1 LGILPVQS
9 DLSHESSASRPASAE
24 RRLEIQ
30 QEFEEENSAVGRAR
44 SFKSIGASMADVDP
58 ISKVTESGGF
68 NFGAVERDS
77 SATNSEGF
85 SFASSV
91 LNPAKEPRRTS
102 TERFNFAAGVSEKS
116 AGLKAER
123 VTRFMLGRHSKT
135 DQESPGNPME
145 VDEDAGGVYRAPTQ
159 KRPNKLGE
167 DQPELKLI
175 RIPER
180 FNQLCGGQVSGGL
193 KVCLQVGD
201 ECSYESHKKTKAKF
215 SSGGWGVEAPS
226 SSRVPVSC
234 FCKPFLPEAVAES
247 SEVFAMIKEEEME
260 LSRWVEVFDYISNT
274 FEKGES
280 EDPSTV
286 RRLREVTSNA
296 TPKKRSKLEFS
307 SPPIDLEFTGDS
319 AGTEWLLSW
328 HRETKVWM
336 RQTAE
341 NFADLEAAMFKHK
354 SALGTTVPLD
364 GSMVPTV
371 WEGIRTAHEAAR
383 SIGVEATMART
394 TAGRALSLVTS
405 LETGE
410 HSVIRKLQDEIR
422 RLKRET
428 LSEAD
433 FDLEMAALNK
443 ELKAALDGI
452 QVTFQG
458 MQRQVPAGR
467 SAFSNLSAGVAAPNP
482 TPIHSGSAIDE
493 VKKSL
498 MVEINNVSARI
509 DADAYCVRGRW
520 FRTMDDCISFSR
532 HHIPE
537 GQFQW
542 FVDVVSYLQFTT
554 DIIVDTDE
562 SQKGEIHEARVKRTQ
577 EQSTVIASFRTGV
590 PPIFAGPKASRDS
603 ADPYSAIKT
612 PQKWNGHDYLTG
624 VFPRAEKSLREQ
636 SKKLDTAFTRELAA
650 HPEALALATT
660 LLTQSETCFA
670 KLGAGVEAFNK
681 YLLTT
686 TYGRDSSRVIPKAAQ
701 EECWTVVKNMIAV
714 FFRELRRVRVGAETA
729 YTATDPHVRVGHY
742 LWHTL
747 QAHRIMDEFLETT
760 FQAHPLVAPNIV
772 MYLFEHRAPRSEV
785 EALSTLVTAQ
795 AKTLAEQSK
804 EIKVLKA
811 NMDKVFTDLK
821 KKKDK

>member
-1 LGILPVQS
+1 VQS

-44 SFKSIGASMADVDP
+44 SFKSIGASMAAGETS
-58 ISKVTESGGF
+58 SKSAESGEF
-68 NFGAVERDS
+68 NFAAGSTDSRGGRDS
-77 SATNSEGF
+77 FDTSPSF
-85 SFASSV
+85 S
-91 LNPAKEPRRTS
+91 NPPAESRGTAA
-102 TERFNFAAGVSEKS
+102 ERFNFASAVVGKSEGSK
-116 AGLKAER
+116 EDR
-123 VTRFMLGRHSKT
+123 VTRFNFGRNARADNDGSGK
-135 DQESPGNPME
+135 PME
-145 VDEDAGGVYRAPTQ
+145 VDEEAEDVYRVPVQ

-175 RIPER
+175 RIPEN
-180 FNQLCGGQVSGGL
+180 FVQICGGQVSGGL
-193 KVCLQVGD
+193 KVCLQASD
-201 ECSYESHKKTKAKF
+201 ECSYESHKKNKARF
-215 SSGGWGVEAPS
+215 SSGGWGVEAPP
-226 SSRVPVSC
+226 SSRVPLSC
-234 FCKPFLPEAVAES
+234 FCKPFLPESVAES

-260 LSRWVEVFDYISNT
+260 LSRWVEVFDYIANT

-286 RRLREVTSNA
+286 RRLREVTTNA
-296 TPKKRSKLEFS
+296 TPKKRSKMEFS

-328 HRETKVWM
+328 HRENKAWM

-341 NFADLEAAMFKHK
+341 SFADIEAAIFKQK

-410 HSVIRKLQDEIR
+410 HSVIRKLQDDIR
-422 RLKRET
+422 SIKKAT
-428 LSEAD
+428 LTEAD
-433 FDLEMAALNK
+433 FDLEMSALNK

-452 QVTFQG
+452 QVTFQD
-458 MQRQVPAGR
+458 MHRPVPAGR
-467 SAFSNLSAGVAAPNP
+467 SAFSNLSASVAAPNP
-482 TPIHSGSAIDE
+482 TPVHSGSAIEE
-493 VKKSL
+493 VRKSL

-520 FRTMDDCISFSR
+520 FRTMEDCISFSR

-590 PPIFAGPKASRDS
+590 PPIFAGPKASRDA

-636 SKKLDTAFTRELAA
+636 SKKLDTAFTRELVA

-670 KLGAGVEAFNK
+670 KLGAGVEAFDK

-686 TYGRDSSRVIPKAAQ
+686 TYGRDTSRVSPKAAQ

-760 FQAHPLVAPNIV
+760 FQAHPLVAPSIV
-772 MYLFEHRAPRSEV
+772 MYLFEHRAPRSEF
-785 EALSTLVTAQ
+785 EALSALVTAQ